1 MPFAVASLNLFLP
14 FPSNEMSAICLFQPA
29 ANTGGRRG
37 KPGWHKLGSWYLEK
51 GMSTMTKTL
60 DVITEAIRSSKHPF
74 SRTDNRPKKA
84 HKHRYERRKIK
95 EYLQLGDWL
104 TEEAT

>member
-1 MPFAVASLNLFLP
+1 MTLRIFLNDSFPFASNQMGAMLYTQ
-14 FPSNEMSAICLFQPA
+14 PSNGTPVDF
-29 ANTGGRRG
+29 GRSRVG
-37 KPGWHKLGSWYLEK
+37 TKYAQGNLEK

-74 SRTDNRPKKA
+74 SKTDNRPKKA

-104 TEEAT
+104 TEEAI

>member
-1 MPFAVASLNLFLP
+1 
-14 FPSNEMSAICLFQPA
+14 
-29 ANTGGRRG
+29 
-37 KPGWHKLGSWYLEK
+37 
-51 GMSTMTKTL
+51 MTKTL

-74 SRTDNRPKKA
+74 NKNDNRPKKA

-104 TEEAT
+104 TEEAI